1 MPANKYPGKCYICGQ
16 PVAPYQGRLATFA
29 GKTVPAHTGCQYKG
43 TSPTAVDSWTPD
55 PIDTLY
61 EDNCRDAC
69 GL

>member
-1 MPANKYPGKCYICGQ
+1 MRVTATNKYPGKCCYCGQ
-16 PVAPYQGRLATFA
+16 PVAPHKGVLLRMS
-29 GKTVPAHTGCQYKG
+29 GKFVPAHPECDPEKY
-43 TSPTAVDSWTPD
+43 VPD

>member
-1 MPANKYPGKCYICGQ
+1 MTTATNQYPGKCCYCGQ
-16 PVAPYQGRLATFA
+16 PVAPYQGVLARLS
-29 GKTVPAHTGCQYKG
+29 GKFVPAHRECDDY
-43 TSPTAVDSWTPD
+43 DRYTPD

>member
-1 MPANKYPGKCYICGQ
+1 MATTNKYPGKCCYCGH
-16 PVAPYQGRLATFA
+16 PVAPYEGVLVKLS
-29 GKTVPAHTGCQYKG
+29 GKFVPAHTGCDA
-43 TSPTAVDSWTPD
+43 TRFEPD